1 MGNVLKSNL
10 DDTTRGSFVL
20 KGCDTSIKEEIP
32 EVADPASGIN
42 MYAFNLYIERGT
54 LSPEPLLLLHLEP
67 GKSLS
72 WTQVLQIDNATPP
85 PATTQTGANAANTLT
100 AFFNTSL
107 VKNGDNSMLR
117 PLESIITSQLYVI
130 FVVLAMSVGCAI
142 QLWRSSNNRRKNYSL
157 LGDVQM
163 TDCNLPSSQ

>member
-10 DDTTRGSFVL
+10 DDTTRRSFVL

-85 PATTQTGANAANTLT
+85 PCQHNQYTARLATKDRLDGDYL
-100 AFFNTSL
+100 SL
-107 VKNGDNSMLR
+107 PPML
-117 PLESIITSQLYVI
+117 LKHQMSES
-130 FVVLAMSVGCAI
+130 
-142 QLWRSSNNRRKNYSL
+142 
-157 LGDVQM
+157 
-163 TDCNLPSSQ
+163 